1 MTINISDK
9 TFKKIKEIEE
19 CQDLSEIEAED
30 YLQELIQDLIEDFI
44 LEKRSGKPEL
54 YERDQ
59 SGEEDEQ

>member
-9 TFKKIKEIEE
+9 TFKKLKEIEE
-19 CQDLSEIEAED
+19 SQDLSEIEAED
-30 YLQELIQDLIEDFI
+30 YLQELIQDLLEDFI